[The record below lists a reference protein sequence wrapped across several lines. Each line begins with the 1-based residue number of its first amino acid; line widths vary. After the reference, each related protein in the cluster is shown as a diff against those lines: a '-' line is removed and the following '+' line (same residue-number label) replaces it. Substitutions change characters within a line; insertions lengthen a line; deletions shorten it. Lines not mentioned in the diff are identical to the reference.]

1 MAITLADIK
10 KLREMTSAGMM
21 DCKNAL
27 TEADGDFKRAVEILR
42 EKGCPKVAVSD
53 LSRDD
58 IAEAVEDAFRYG
70 RLVVAAASYDAGLFT
85 PAYNFLHIL
94 QMKAYQKRKVALV
107 ENGSWAPSAGR
118 VMKEMFG
125 AMKDIELVAE
135 PVTIRSRMREA
146 DIPALEALADAI
158 LA

>member
-1 MAITLADIK
+1 MESEGVFIAYASIHGGTAEAAERLAK
-10 KLREMTSAGMM
+10 
-21 DCKNAL
+21 
-27 TEADGDFKRAVEILR
+27 ILR

-135 PVTIRSRMREA
+135 PVTIRSRMHEA
-146 DIPALEALADAI
+146 DIPTLEALADAI